1 MNALPEVGVGIVGY
15 GLMGRAHAYG
25 WRTAPHV
32 RDLPC
37 VPRLRVMSG
46 RDEDALRRAA
56 SLYGVEEVTTDW
68 RALVERPDVQIV
80 DVCTPPGTHP
90 EIVEAAAAAG
100 KAVLCEKPLAADLAS
115 AAAAV
120 AAVERAGVPNAIGFN
135 YRRLPALSLMKGMI
149 GEGRVGRI
157 LLWRATWLSDEFL
170 DPEIPFDWRFERRM
184 GATTIADLGSH
195 LIDLALWMV
204 GEIAEVAAQSETFT
218 RERAG
223 GTVDVDE
230 ASSALVRFTGGA
242 RGAFE
247 MARTCARRPCDFWVE
262 VNGTEGTLRFDYP
275 RLNELWFGETGDD
288 ERHLR
293 DAPHPRRAPIA
304 PLRARLVAARPGR
317 RLRDELREPG
327 RRPPRALAER
337 AVGAGPRERAAGA
350 DRMRRD
356 GARRRREALGL
367 ALTGDRRLALSRN
380 ARLRWDAGGR
390 LIVEGARSTEGLA
403 IELDDVALLDAFA
416 TPADPGSVVG
426 LGARRSLIDDLVR
439 VGVLVPAGGGTVASG
454 HFADPQR
461 QLAMLWDSLRM
472 DAYRRV
478 LERRANGNVLVELG
492 CGHGVLACL
501 AVRAGARRVYAIEES
516 SMIDVA
522 REVARSNGLE
532 DRIVF
537 VEGNSLDVELP
548 ERADVVYSDL
558 IGPDPLG
565 AGMLVYM
572 HDAAARF
579 LRVNGVLV
587 PARMTLLTVGVDSRR
602 IARETEAARGWL
614 CDADDLSATFGLD
627 LSPLREASRAA
638 FAQAYDDFSYKEFL
652 DPGRPAGG
660 RGPHPDP
667 RGARRGVRGRAAP
680 IRRGWSRRLLP
691 LHVESDGTL
700 NAMATYAAVHLDGQ
714 TTLTTSPYAPERPSA
729 WGGQFLS
736 TLTPH
741 EVAAGTTVEVE
752 AEVTPWTSPAVHY
765 RHRPGPA
772 SARAGALFDR

>member
-1 MNALPEVGVGIVGY
+1 
-15 GLMGRAHAYG
+15 
-25 WRTAPHV
+25 
-32 RDLPC
+32 
-37 VPRLRVMSG
+37 
-46 RDEDALRRAA
+46 
-56 SLYGVEEVTTDW
+56 
-68 RALVERPDVQIV
+68 
-80 DVCTPPGTHP
+80 
-90 EIVEAAAAAG
+90 
-100 KAVLCEKPLAADLAS
+100 
-115 AAAAV
+115 
-120 AAVERAGVPNAIGFN
+120 
-135 YRRLPALSLMKGMI
+135 
-149 GEGRVGRI
+149 
-157 LLWRATWLSDEFL
+157 
-170 DPEIPFDWRFERRM
+170 
-184 GATTIADLGSH
+184 
-195 LIDLALWMV
+195 
-204 GEIAEVAAQSETFT
+204 
-218 RERAG
+218 
-223 GTVDVDE
+223 
-230 ASSALVRFTGGA
+230 
-242 RGAFE
+242 
-247 MARTCARRPCDFWVE
+247 
-262 VNGTEGTLRFDYP
+262 
-275 RLNELWFGETGDD
+275 
-288 ERHLR
+288 
-293 DAPHPRRAPIA
+293 
-304 PLRARLVAARPGR
+304 
-317 RLRDELREPG
+317 
-327 RRPPRALAER
+327 
-337 AVGAGPRERAAGA
+337 
-350 DRMRRD
+350 MRRD

-367 ALTGDRRLALSRN
+367 ALTGDRLLALSRN

-416 TPADPGSVVG
+416 TPADPESVVG

-558 IGPDPLG
+558 MGPDPLG

-579 LRVNGVLV
+579 LRVDGVLV

-614 CDADDLSATFGLD
+614 RDADDLSATFGLD
-627 LSPLREASRAA
+627 LAPLREASRAA

-652 DPGRPAGG
+652 DPGRPPERTDRILTREARVAEFEVGSA
-660 RGPHPDP
+660 DP
-667 RGARRGVRGRAAP
+667 TRMVEAA
-680 IRRGWSRRLLP
+680 LP
-691 LHVESDGTL
+691 LHVESDGML